1 MDNRM
6 TPQSPSQVI
15 SHPVKILV
23 VDDHPMIR
31 RGIASLINA
40 SDGLEC
46 VAEAVDGIEALEVC
60 ARTAV
65 DIVLMDMIM
74 PRMDGASATQ
84 AIRAKHPN
92 VRVLI
97 LTSFYEQDQVQNA
110 MRAGAMGYMLKTA
123 SADELVGAIRAAHA
137 GQRTLAPEATEALV
151 QATHPVGLNLTERE
165 RRILELLSEGL
176 SNQDI
181 ADRLSITLATVKFHV
196 TNILSKLDVSSRTE
210 AVLLAL
216 KHKLV
221 TSPSLR

>member
-1 MDNRM
+1 MDKHL
-6 TPQSPSQVI
+6 TPLTSSQA
-15 SHPVKILV
+15 VKILV

-31 RGIASLINA
+31 RGIASLLNA
-40 SDGLEC
+40 SEGLEC
-46 VAEAVDGIEALEVC
+46 VAEAVDGQEALEVC
-60 ARTAV
+60 ARTEV
-65 DIVLMDMIM
+65 DIVLMDMVM
-74 PRMDGASATQ
+74 PRLDGATATQ
-84 AIRAKHPN
+84 MIRAKHPN

-110 MRAGAMGYMLKTA
+110 MRAGAMGYLLKTA
-123 SADELVGAIRAAHA
+123 SADELVAAIRAAHA

-151 QATHPVGLNLTERE
+151 QATQPVGTNLTERE

-196 TNILSKLDVSSRTE
+196 TNILSKLSVSSRTE

-216 KHKLV
+216 RHKLV
-221 TSPSLR
+221 PSPSFR

>member
-1 MDNRM
+1 MDNRLNPP
-6 TPQSPSQVI
+6 TSSYATQS
-15 SHPVKILV
+15 VKILV

-40 SDGLEC
+40 SEGLEC

-60 ARTAV
+60 ARTQV

-123 SADELVGAIRAAHA
+123 SADELVAAIRAAHA

-151 QATHPVGLNLTERE
+151 QATQPVGLNLTERE

-181 ADRLSITLATVKFHV
+181 ADRLTITLATVKFHV
-196 TNILSKLDVSSRTE
+196 TNILSKLSVSSRTE

-221 TSPSLR
+221 PSPSFR

>member
-1 MDNRM
+1 
-6 TPQSPSQVI
+6 
-15 SHPVKILV
+15 
-23 VDDHPMIR
+23 MIR
-31 RGIASLINA
+31 RGIASLINTA
-40 SDGLEC
+40 DGLEC
-46 VAEAVDGIEALEVC
+46 VAEAADGQEALEIC
-60 ARTAV
+60 AHTAV
-65 DIVLMDMIM
+65 DIVLMDLVM
-74 PRMDGASATQ
+74 PRMDGAATTQ

-110 MRAGAMGYMLKTA
+110 MRAGAMGYLLKTA
-123 SADELVGAIRAAHA
+123 SADELIAAIRAAYA

-151 QATHPVGLNLTERE
+151 QATHPVGTNLTERE

-196 TNILSKLDVSSRTE
+196 TNILSKLSVNSRTE

-216 KHKLV
+216 KHRLV
-221 TSPSLR
+221 PSPSFR

>member
-6 TPQSPSQVI
+6 TPPTPNTQASSTQA
-15 SHPVKILV
+15 VKILV

-40 SDGLEC
+40 SEGLEC
-46 VAEAVDGIEALEVC
+46 VAEAVDGQEALEVC
-60 ARTAV
+60 ARMEV
-65 DIVLMDMIM
+65 DIVLMDMVM
-74 PRMDGASATQ
+74 PRLDGASATQ
-84 AIRAKHPN
+84 AIRARHPN

-123 SADELVGAIRAAHA
+123 SADELVAAIRAAHA
-137 GQRTLAPEATEALV
+137 GQRTLAPEATEAL
-151 QATHPVGLNLTERE
+151 E
-165 RRILELLSEGL
+165 RRILELLAEGL

-196 TNILSKLDVSSRTE
+196 TNILSKLSVSSRTE

-221 TSPSLR
+221 SPASLR

>member
-6 TPQSPSQVI
+6 IPPASHSNPTP
-15 SHPVKILV
+15 PVKILV

-31 RGIASLINA
+31 RGIASLIRA
-40 SDGLEC
+40 SEGLEC
-46 VAEAVDGIEALEVC
+46 VAEASDGQEALEIC
-60 ARTAV
+60 GQMSV

-74 PRMDGASATQ
+74 PRMDGASATL

-97 LTSFYEQDQVQNA
+97 LSSFYEQDQVQNA
-110 MRAGAMGYMLKTA
+110 MRAGAMGYLLKTA
-123 SADELVGAIRAAHA
+123 SADELVAAIRAAHA

-151 QATHPVGLNLTERE
+151 QATSPVGTNLTERE

-196 TNILSKLDVSSRTE
+196 TNVLSKLNVNSRTE

-216 KHKLV
+216 KHRLV
-221 TSPSLR
+221 PSPSFR